1 MPPGGHLPARASS
14 GLRRTVTRVP
24 AGDVTSEL
32 LDAARSGDPDAFR
45 AIWVALSPGVRR
57 FLHLLNPAEA
67 DDLASET
74 WLAVARG
81 IRSYRGD
88 ASGLASWVYRI
99 ARNRHHDLLRAQRRR
114 PQHAVADPDDH
125 APPHPDPADLVAAA
139 DADTAAVAAVR
150 RLPPGQAEAV
160 LLRVVVGLSV
170 DEAAQVL
177 GRRPGTVRVLTH
189 RGLRRLAADPQLAD
203 LPGRDVTPD
212 SDRTP

>member
-1 MPPGGHLPARASS
+1 M
-14 GLRRTVTRVP
+14 P
-24 AGDVTSEL
+24 AGDVTSEV
-32 LDAARSGDPDAFR
+32 LDAARGGDPDAFR
-45 AIWVALSPGVRR
+45 AIWIALSPGVGR
-57 FLHLLNPAEA
+57 FLGLLNPAEA

-99 ARNRHHDLLRAQRRR
+99 ARNRHHDLLRTQRRR
-114 PQHAVADPDDH
+114 PRLVVAEPEDH
-125 APPHPDPADLVAAA
+125 APPHPDTAELVAAA
-139 DADTAAVAAVR
+139 DADTQAVAAVR

-170 DEAAQVL
+170 DETAQVL

-189 RGLRRLAADPQLAD
+189 RALRRLAADPQLVSWAD
-203 LPGRDVTPD
+203 RGVTPD
-212 SDRTP
+212 DNRTP